1 MIRAKHRSRA
11 RGFTLIELIVTVTI
25 VALLAG
31 AAVPLAEL
39 TVKRTREHELQVA
52 LRQIREG
59 IDAYKRAW
67 DDKKIARAANE
78 TGYPKSLEQLVNG
91 VTDITSPTK
100 AQIYFLRRIPRD
112 PTYPDAGAPAAA
124 TWGKRSYASPP
135 DNPQEGADVFDVYS
149 LSADVALNGVPYRE
163 W

>member
-1 MIRAKHRSRA
+1 MIFVRHCRRA
-11 RGFTLIELIVTVTI
+11 RGFTLIELIITVTI

-39 TVKRTREHELQVA
+39 TVKRSREHELQSA

-67 DDKKIARAANE
+67 DDKKIARNANE
-78 TGYPKSLEQLVNG
+78 SGYPKSLDQLVNG
-91 VTDITSPTK
+91 VTDITRPDG
-100 AQIYFLRRIPRD
+100 AQIYFLRRLPRD
-112 PTYPDAGAPAAA
+112 PTYPDPRAPAAT

-135 DNPQEGADVFDVYS
+135 DTPSEGADVFDVYS
-149 LSADVALNGVPYRE
+149 LSPDIALNGVPYRE

>member
-1 MIRAKHRSRA
+1 MMTAGPCRRA
-11 RGFTLIELIVTVTI
+11 RGFTLIELIITVTI

-39 TVKRTREHELQVA
+39 AVKRTREHDLQSA

-78 TGYPKSLEQLVNG
+78 SGYPKSLDQLVNG
-91 VTDITSPTK
+91 VPDVTTPAK
-100 AQIYFLRRIPRD
+100 AHIYFLRRIPRD
-112 PTYPDAGAPAAA
+112 PTFPDAGAPAAA

-135 DNPQEGADVFDVYS
+135 DSPSEGADVFDVYS
-149 LSADVALNGVPYRE
+149 LSTEVALNGVPYRE